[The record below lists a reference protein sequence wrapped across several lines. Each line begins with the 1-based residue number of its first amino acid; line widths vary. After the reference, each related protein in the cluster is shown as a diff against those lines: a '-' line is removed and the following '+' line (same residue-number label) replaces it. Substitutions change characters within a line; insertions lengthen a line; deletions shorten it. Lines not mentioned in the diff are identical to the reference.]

1 MLRWLHIAAL
11 CSAVVEGPAE
21 HCGTHDDEKPG
32 GDDALL
38 KVAAATVPAALVL
51 VSVLLIPRGLLDQAG

>member
-1 MLRWLHIAAL
+1 M
-11 CSAVVEGPAE
+11 VEGPAE

-38 KVAAATVPAALVL
+38 KAAAAAAAALVL
-51 VSVLLIPRGLLDQAG
+51 VPVSLIPHGLLDQAG